1 MSTRTRFVFVNEI
14 NFEAQEKWIETAH
27 GIRIKLTQI
36 PNLVINAF
44 CADLLQ
50 K

>member
-36 PNLVINAF
+36 PIFVINTF